1 MCLSSLIKD
10 FRDNFYEL
18 VEQIP
23 EGKVTTYGDLAAALG
38 DKRAA
43 RAVGRMLNKNPRPIV
58 VPCHRVVRSDGSIGG
73 YANGVDKKIE
83 LLENE
88 GVEVDDNRI
97 KNFKQK
103 RFNDFDSEYPL
114 PELRKKQFSDK
125 GNIETD
131 DHINYNDETV
141 VGGVDVS
148 YDDDTTYS
156 CLTLFKDGKEV
167 ETITRKSKVKFP
179 YISTYLSFREGPV
192 LIDLVEN
199 TEEKPD
205 VLMVDGNGVMHPKGI
220 GLASHVGVLLDMP
233 TIGVAKSKLC
243 GNQIHEVDQ
252 NNTQSRIE
260 LNGKLIGYALLSSDR
275 AKKPI
280 YVSSGHKVSVETAI
294 KIVKDYCEYKIP
306 EPIRKAHM
314 IANKRRKNNE

>member
-1 MCLSSLIKD
+1 MSLHSLVKD
-10 FRDNFYEL
+10 FRENFYDL

-23 EGKVTTYGDLAAALG
+23 EGKVTTYGDLAEALG

-43 RAVGRMLNKNPRPIV
+43 RAVGRMLNKNPRPIE

-83 LLENE
+83 LLGKE
-88 GVEVDDNRI
+88 GLEVDNDNI
-97 KNFKQK
+97 KNFKQM
-103 RFNDFDSEYPL
+103 RFNDFESEYPL
-114 PELRKKQFSDK
+114 HELRKKQL
-125 GNIETD
+125 D
-131 DHINYNDETV
+131 DRDDIDPNNYINYNDETV
-141 VGGVDVS
+141 IGGVDVS
-148 YDDDTTYS
+148 YEDDTAFS
-156 CLTLFKDGKEV
+156 CLTLFKDGEKIGM
-167 ETITRKSKVKFP
+167 ITRKNEVKFP

-192 LIDLVEN
+192 LIDLIQS
-199 TEEKPD
+199 TDEKLD

-220 GLASHVGVLLDMP
+220 GLASHIGVLLDLP

-243 GNQIHEVDQ
+243 GDQ
-252 NNTQSRIE
+252 VNEIDQDNVQSRIE

-314 IANKRRKNNE
+314 IANKRRKNDE

>member
-1 MCLSSLIKD
+1 MSLHLLVKD
-10 FRDNFYEL
+10 FRVNFYNL

-23 EGKVTTYGDLAAALG
+23 EGKVTTYGDLAESLG

-43 RAVGRMLNKNPRPIV
+43 RAVGRMLNKNPRPIE

-83 LLENE
+83 LLEKE
-88 GVEVDDNRI
+88 GLEVNNDNI

-103 RFNDFDSEYPL
+103 RFNDFESEYPL
-114 PELRKKQFSDK
+114 HELRKKQLDDRD
-125 GNIETD
+125 NID
-131 DHINYNDETV
+131 MNNHINYNDETV

-148 YDDDTTYS
+148 YEDDTAFS
-156 CLTLFKDGKEV
+156 CLTLFKDREKIG
-167 ETITRKSKVKFP
+167 TFTRKNEVKFP

-192 LIDLVEN
+192 LIDLIRS
-199 TEEKPD
+199 TDKKPD
-205 VLMVDGNGVMHPKGI
+205 VLIVDGNGVMHPKGI
-220 GLASHVGVLLDMP
+220 GLASHIGVILDLP

-243 GNQIHEVDQ
+243 GDQVERVD
-252 NNTQSRIE
+252 NENKQSRIE

-280 YVSSGHKVSVETAI
+280 YVSSGNKVSVETAI

-314 IANKRRKNNE
+314 IANKRRKNDE